1 MTSALL
7 AALLTTAPV
16 AHAQDAFGVSPGAQS
31 GGLLD
36 APSAHAARGPRAA
49 TGVASLL
56 IGHSLQPLQV
66 CAEGAEL
73 DPQYGTC
80 TGRENTTPWL
90 RNQTSLFASG
100 AYGLSQRV
108 SLGGGAR
115 LRLPASLSEGS
126 VPALAG
132 AGASRL
138 ETASLFGQVG
148 LLDPARPTQVAL
160 QARGYL
166 DADDDVA
173 AGEDAIQASWL
184 YGPGTGASAS
194 LVVSRRSVR
203 AAGEVWPRFQVTT
216 DATVFQPLGD
226 AAERTTLPS
235 ARFLRSRTAGAFR
248 VHPNLAILT
257 ELEGSVG
264 GISEALRAEVRA
276 GMRWRARD
284 HLEVVGLVGHS
295 PTLAAGDPLV
305 RVVAGV
311 RVVPAAPKPVAFPA
325 REAEIAFVL
334 RDTEGTLLA
343 ASVGGDLAGLQR
355 REGPN
360 GELILIGPTPGPVR
374 VALQAPGRATWT
386 ETLTLNGTGP
396 WRVERVLP
404 AGGGNG
410 TLALSLFDVDG
421 NPVDEAQVVLGD
433 QNLGSVCGRCDVVLS
448 GLPEDPM
455 ALAVR
460 APTFAPHQSTAESGP
475 AAAAELRPGGVY
487 LTRPP
492 GSVHLAVRDAEGPR
506 PDAEILLIR
515 ATGTE
520 SVALNQDGEVW
531 LTLDPGRFRVRVT
544 AEGMGA
550 QERTLQVAEDDLHL
564 HDLSFQLFPAVAD
577 GARLTVEAVSAE
589 GSPVEG
595 AEVRLDD
602 QTLGVTGSGG
612 QAIFEDLQQGDA
624 EVTVV
629 HPWFRNYPQQPI
641 ALTPGTTTE
650 LLAPLS
656 WLPGQVSVAVTDG
669 EAVPVDAT
677 VRVER
682 NGLLETIDRT
692 GPDGRLHASLEPGA
706 YQVTLTAPGRT
717 AVTLDLEVTPQ
728 RDEALLAEAVLAPR
742 SATGTGLALTVLDKL
757 DQPVEGASVFLDS
770 TPVGTTTT
778 GGRLSIEGIETGD
791 RRLRVTGEFYD
802 PWRGEL
808 RAEQASPATTTAR
821 LKERLGVVTVAATT
835 ESGAPVDAFVRLL
848 GPVRSQPRRLGADG
862 VQKFR
867 LAEGFWEVLFSSEL
881 HGLHATDLGVDRE
894 QSTYEVRWTT
904 PDVQTPTPLAPLPRR
919 TATVSLHNRAD
930 DQPVAGTLR
939 LLGPEVLAPVTVGDQ
954 GTWTGDLQLGWWEM
968 LATAEALGI
977 GGGDLQVTE
986 TGPAPTLRID
996 LGEARVEVT
1005 DQQVEISEAIY
1016 FETDSAVLRGR
1027 SSSLLE
1033 EVARTLRAR
1042 PEIKRVRIEGHTDAQ
1057 GTAAHN
1063 LDLSRR
1069 RAAAVRASL
1078 IDLGVE
1084 RRRLETQGFGDAEPV
1099 ESNDTEAGRAANRR
1113 VVFKVLRVRESSVAE
1128 PQGTGEANA
1137 LERESR

>member
-1 MTSALL
+1 MTPSLL
-7 AALLTTAPV
+7 AVLLTTAPV

-36 APSAHAARGPRAA
+36 APTTATARGPRSGAA
-49 TGVASLL
+49 AASLL
-56 IGHSLQPLQV
+56 VDHSLEPLQV
-66 CAEGAEL
+66 CTEGAEI
-73 DPQYGTC
+73 DPEYGTC

-90 RNQTSLFASG
+90 RSHTGLFLAG
-100 AYGLSQRV
+100 AYGLSPRL
-108 SLGGGAR
+108 SLGGDAA
-115 LRLPASLSEGS
+115 LRLPAALSEGS
-126 VPALAG
+126 VPALSG
-132 AGASRL
+132 ADASRL
-138 ETASLFGQVG
+138 ETASVFGQVG

-160 QARGYL
+160 QARGHL
-166 DADDDVA
+166 DPDGDPTQGDGDV
-173 AGEDAIQASWL
+173 QASWL
-184 YGPGTGASAS
+184 YGPGSGASAS
-194 LVVSRRSVR
+194 LVVSRRAIR
-203 AAGEVWPRFQVTT
+203 TAGEVWPRFQVTG
-216 DATVFQPLGD
+216 DATYFQPLGD
-226 AAERTTLPS
+226 ATERSTLPS
-235 ARFLRSRTAGAFR
+235 APFLRGRAAGAFR
-248 VHPNLAILT
+248 VHPNLAVLT
-257 ELEGSVG
+257 ELEGSIG
-264 GISEALRAEVRA
+264 GVAESARAEVRA
-276 GMRWRARD
+276 GVRWRARD
-284 HLEVVGLVGHS
+284 RLEVLGLLGHS
-295 PTLAAGDPLV
+295 PTLTMGAPLLRVMAGI
-305 RVVAGV
+305 
-311 RVVPAAPKPVAFPA
+311 RVVPGAPKAVAFPA
-325 REAEIAFVL
+325 REAEIAVVL
-334 RDTEGTLLA
+334 RDTEGVLLSA
-343 ASVGGDLAGLQR
+343 TVGGDLAGLEQ

-360 GELILIGPTPGPVR
+360 GELILVGPATGSVR
-374 VALQAPGRATWT
+374 VELEAAGTATWT
-386 ETLTLNGTGP
+386 ETLTLEGTGP

-404 AGGGNG
+404 AGGGQG
-410 TLALSLFDVDG
+410 TLDLSLFDVDG
-421 NPVDEAQVVLGD
+421 NPVDEARVALGD
-433 QNLGSVCGRCDVVLS
+433 QDLGTVCGRCDVVLS
-448 GLPEDPM
+448 GLPEDPLP
-455 ALAVR
+455 LAVR
-460 APTFAPHQSTAESGP
+460 APTFAPLSSTVTP
-475 AAAAELRPGGVY
+475 AAADASDLRPGGVY

-492 GSVHLAVRDAEGPR
+492 GSVHLAVRDAAGPR

-520 SVALNQDGEVW
+520 SVALDKDGEVW

-544 AEGMGA
+544 ADGMGA

-564 HDLSFQLFPAVAD
+564 HDLAFQLFPAATK
-577 GARLTVEAVSAE
+577 GARLSVEAVSAE

-612 QAIFEDLQQGDA
+612 QAIFEDLDQGDA
-624 EVTVV
+624 ELTVV
-629 HPWFRNYPQQPI
+629 HPWFRDYPEQPI

-669 EAVPVDAT
+669 DALPVDAT

-682 NGLLETIDRT
+682 NGQLEAVDRT
-692 GPDGRLHASLEPGA
+692 GPDGQLHASLEPGA
-706 YQVTLTAPGRT
+706 YQLTLTAPGRT

-742 SATGTGLALTVLDKL
+742 SAEGTALALTVLDKL

-778 GGRLSIEGIETGD
+778 GGRLSIDGIETGD

-808 RAEQASPATTTAR
+808 RAEQENTATTTAR

-835 ESGAPVDAFVRLL
+835 ESGTPVDAFVRLL

-867 LAEGFWEVLFSSEL
+867 LAEGFWEVLYSNEL
-881 HGLHATDLGVDRE
+881 HGLYATDLGVDRE

-919 TATVSLHNRAD
+919 TATVSLRSRAD

-939 LLGPEVLAPVTVGDQ
+939 LLGPEVLAPVEVGEQ
-954 GTWTGDLQLGWWEM
+954 GTWTGDLRLGWWEM

-986 TGPAPTLRID
+986 AGPDPSLRID

-1078 IDLGVE
+1078 VDRGVE
-1084 RRRLETQGFGDAEPV
+1084 RRRLETQGFGDAQPV
-1099 ESNDTEAGRAANRR
+1099 DSNDTEAGRAANRR
-1113 VVFKVLRVRESSVAE
+1113 VVFQVLRVRESSVAE
-1128 PQGTGEANA
+1128 PQGGDETTAA
-1137 LERESR
+1137 EREGR